1 MCHSLRTCIFIAL
14 GLVLLIFLSQSLFPI
29 LFYTCTRD
37 RLFLY
42 RTNIFIDNFQTP
54 RNRQRLCCY
63 NIDSTANTHPTRRER
78 EKSCAKSISYENM
91 RKCRLFIFALPSNFP
106 QSKHTHTLGF
116 PVRWKEKNQKA
127 FENVFLV
134 TLLFVSRSFQPWFS
148 VAIRSQVRFHM
159 QSFISAQLSLVPKT
173 LEWKRFCHAPPPTRL
188 SLEKTRG
195 KRCKIREVRN
205 DIFSLY
211 TFSVKAKPIVMCWGW
226 GREKSCFPWC
236 FQFFFLSSDRIFA
249 LRFVCTHSHIN
260 QN

>member
-1 MCHSLRTCIFIAL
+1 
-14 GLVLLIFLSQSLFPI
+14 
-29 LFYTCTRD
+29 
-37 RLFLY
+37 
-42 RTNIFIDNFQTP
+42 
-54 RNRQRLCCY
+54 
-63 NIDSTANTHPTRRER
+63 
-78 EKSCAKSISYENM
+78 M

-159 QSFISAQLSLVPKT
+159 QSFISAQLSFVPKPV
-173 LEWKRFCHAPPPTRL
+173 EWKRFCLSPPPTRL

-211 TFSVKAKPIVMCWGW
+211 TFSVKAKPIVVCWGMRP
-226 GREKSCFPWC
+226 GKAMLSLMFPV
-236 FQFFFLSSDRIFA
+236 FFSSGRIFA
-249 LRFVCTHSHIN
+249 LRFVCTLSHIN